1 MAAMG
6 GHVKKSNINM
16 ANLCYLAQESIW
28 LVALTILKKIVNGK
42 DYPIYYGQK
51 KCLKPPTCAAQGRHQ
66 SSSKPTEIQRSPSPK
81 TETPYS

>member
-28 LVALTILKKIVNGK
+28 LVALTILKINSHWEGLSCIM
-42 DYPIYYGQK
+42 DK
-51 KCLKPPTCAAQGRHQ
+51 KNV
-66 SSSKPTEIQRSPSPK
+66 
-81 TETPYS
+81 